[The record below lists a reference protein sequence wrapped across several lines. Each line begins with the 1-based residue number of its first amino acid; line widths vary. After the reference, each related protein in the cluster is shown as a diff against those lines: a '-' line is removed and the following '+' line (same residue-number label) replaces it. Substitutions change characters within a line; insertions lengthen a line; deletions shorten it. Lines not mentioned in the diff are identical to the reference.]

1 MKLIKYFSYF
11 LILVFIIYFIT
22 SSVKF
27 YKDKSNSINLKEAG
41 DRYYEKGN
49 YKNALEHYLKTSED
63 DKYSDSNQ
71 NLMLKIAM
79 CYFYNKDF
87 EKCLKNLKESSKF
100 DSQISEYIDYFS
112 LLCYRNL
119 RDSKETKEKINEFF
133 KKHKESLLINDV
145 IIINAECLIE
155 NGQYS
160 NSNKQLIPLLKN
172 VEDKEKLQKILIYIS
187 DNYFKLKEYDNA
199 VTYLKKI
206 INDYPFEPNSVDALG
221 KIIKIREIE
230 GKAINDDEIL
240 LGLSLYISR
249 RNYQKAYEFYKKY
262 SPMLQSKKVDGK
274 FEEGRI
280 LFYLGRYDDAFKIF
294 KRISSKYPNSELVPG
309 SMLFA
314 ARCYL
319 GKGDI
324 ENSIKEYIIFTRFF
338 PRNDIVPEV
347 FWKIGWIYEG
357 MKDFNNAIKYYRIN
371 AQRYNKFSDLSL
383 WRIGFCYYKMKR
395 YQSAISIFNN
405 IINKKNINQR
415 LIDSSLYWKA
425 KSLEKLGDIEN
436 SKQFLEILASAD
448 FPNYYSF
455 KAEEKL
461 KSNIILNDM
470 NTKKNAVTNKLENNM
485 DRYPEIKKGII
496 VGEIFGMFYG
506 EQILNNVRSRMENS
520 LEFLKII
527 QNAYEDIRSFSKAIR
542 ISIAIK
548 NGYDINK
555 LSEDFEF
562 LIKKVYPKYFE
573 EEALNVIKDGEIE
586 PAVVYS
592 MMRRESAFESDAIS
606 IAGAVGLMQLLP
618 ENGSKTSKRIGR
630 EFVWEDLI
638 DPEINILLGY
648 EHFKSLL
655 EKYDGNYVTAFAS
668 YNGGAYNVDNWVK
681 RYGLEDIDEFI
692 ESIEFTE
699 TREYVKAVLEG
710 WWIYK
715 RLYGDR

>member
-1 MKLIKYFSYF
+1 MKLIKFFLYF
-11 LILVFIIYFIT
+11 LTLVFIIYFFT
-22 SSVKF
+22 ASVKF
-27 YKDKSNSINLKEAG
+27 YNKDKSNSINLKEAG
-41 DRYYEKGN
+41 DRYYEKGD
-49 YKNALEHYLKTSED
+49 YKNALEHYLKASED
-63 DKYSDSNQ
+63 DKYSESNL
-71 NLMLKIAM
+71 NLMSKIAM

-87 EKCLKNLKESSKF
+87 ERCLKNLNESSKF
-100 DSQISEYIDYFS
+100 DSQISDYIDYFS

-119 RDSKETKEKINEFF
+119 KDSKKTKEKINEFF

-145 IIINAECLIE
+145 IIINVEYLRE

-160 NSNKQLIPLLKN
+160 SSNKQLIPLLKN
-172 VEDKEKLQKILIYIS
+172 VKDKEKLQKILIYIS
-187 DNYFKLKEYDNA
+187 DNYFKLKKYDNA

-230 GKAINDDEIL
+230 GKAINDNEIL

-294 KRISSKYPNSELVPG
+294 KGILSKYPNSELIPG
-309 SMLFA
+309 SMLFS

-319 GKGDI
+319 GKGNI
-324 ENSIKEYIIFTRFF
+324 ENSIKEYITFTRFF
-338 PRNDIVPEV
+338 PRDGIVPEV

-371 AQRYNKFSDLSL
+371 AQKYNRFSNLSL
-383 WRIGFCYYKMKR
+383 WRIGFCYYKMKK
-395 YQSAISIFNN
+395 YQSAINIFND
-405 IINKKNINQR
+405 IINKKNISQK
-415 LIDSSLYWKA
+415 LIDSALYWKA

-436 SKQFLEILASAD
+436 SKQLLKILVSVD

-461 KSNIILNDM
+461 KSNIILNDI
-470 NTKKNAVTNKLENNM
+470 NTKKSDIENELKNNS
-485 DRYPEIKKGII
+485 DRYPEIKKGVI
-496 VGEIFGMFYG
+496 VGEIFGMVYG
-506 EQILNNVRSRMENS
+506 EQILNNVRSRMKNT

-527 QNAYEDIRSFSKAIR
+527 QNAYEDIGSFSKAIR
-542 ISIAIK
+542 VSIDIK
-548 NGYDINK
+548 NGFDINK

-573 EEALNVIKDGEIE
+573 EEALNVIKDREIE
-586 PAVVYS
+586 PAVIYS
-592 MMRRESAFESDAIS
+592 IIRRESAFESDAIS
-606 IAGAVGLMQLLP
+606 VAGAVGLMQLLP

-630 EFVWEDLI
+630 KFVWEDLI
-638 DPEINILLGY
+638 DPEINVLLGY

-655 EKYDGNYVTAFAS
+655 KKYDGNYITAFAS
-668 YNGGAYNVDNWVK
+668 YNGGVHNVDNWIK

-699 TREYVKAVLEG
+699 TRDYVKAVLEG

-715 RLYGDR
+715 RLYGG